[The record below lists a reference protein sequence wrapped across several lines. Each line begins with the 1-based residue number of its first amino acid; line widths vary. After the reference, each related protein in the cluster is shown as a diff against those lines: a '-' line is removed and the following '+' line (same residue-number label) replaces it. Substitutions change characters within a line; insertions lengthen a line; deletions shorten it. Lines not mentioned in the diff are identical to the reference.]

1 MIQGLLN
8 AAPYPHPTGRIQLV
22 QTHISY
28 VFLTRDYVY
37 KIKKPVDFGFL
48 DYSTLGKRRYY
59 CQRELKL
66 NRRLCSNT
74 YVAVVPIRKTRD
86 GYRIDVSRVRL
97 KLDLPGD
104 GIASSAPRSGF
115 SLTVGQGE
123 AGTGPI
129 VEYAVLMRRLP
140 EERMMHRLLE
150 RNAVTKPMLRAV
162 AEKLVPFHQAGAAT
176 SARIAAYGDWAIRYN
191 VRENV
196 RQWTP
201 FIGRTITE
209 EQDHILRNYI
219 EAFYARRA
227 DVMQRRVDEMRIRE
241 CHSDLRSDAVCFV
254 DPKAGPDGI
263 CIFDCVEF
271 NRRIT
276 HVDVARDVSFLM
288 MDLEY
293 RGRPDLAS
301 AFTDHYMEKAA
312 DADLPDVLPYYAHYN
327 ACVRGQVES
336 FLLDAPTVP
345 GAQKR
350 AAARRARRY
359 FELACRYAESLPPAM
374 LVITCGLAGTG
385 KSNIARKLGRQLD
398 AAVLASDV
406 VRKEM
411 VGMDARERV
420 LDEYRGGLYSA
431 EMTDRTYEALFDAAR
446 EQLMAG
452 RSVVLDASFT
462 RREHRRAAARLAR
475 ETGAQYACVEV
486 SAAENAIR
494 ERLAGRLK
502 RGRDAS
508 DARWDIYVQQ
518 RRRFQRPSEVPRE
531 RLISVNTSKRRTWS
545 VAPILD
551 ALRRVSPLSVPG

>member
-1 MIQGLLN
+1 MPAPDLPPAIQALLS
-8 AAPYPHPTGRIQLV
+8 AGSYPHPTGRIQLV

-28 VFLTRDYVY
+28 VFLTRDFVY

-48 DYSTLGKRRYY
+48 NYSTLSRRRYY
-59 CQRELKL
+59 CQRELQL
-66 NRRLCSNT
+66 NRRLCSDT
-74 YVAVVPIRKTRD
+74 YIGVVPVRKTRD
-86 GYRIDVSRVRL
+86 GYRVD
-97 KLDLPGD
+97 
-104 GIASSAPRSGF
+104 AA
-115 SLTVGQGE
+115 GE
-123 AGTGPI
+123 RGAKGRI

-150 RNAVTKPMLRAV
+150 RNGVTRPMLRAV
-162 AEKLVPFHQAGAAT
+162 AEKLVPFHEAGAAT

-201 FIGRTITE
+201 YMGRTISE
-209 EQDHILRNYI
+209 EQDRILRNYF

-227 DVMQRRVDEMRIRE
+227 DVMQRRVEELRIRE

-254 DPKAGPDGI
+254 DPKAGADGI

-293 RGRPDLAS
+293 RGRPDLAA
-301 AFTDHYMEKAA
+301 AFTDHYIEKAD
-312 DADLPDVLPYYAHYN
+312 DADLPDVLPYYACYN
-327 ACVRGQVES
+327 ACVRGKVEG

-345 GAQKR
+345 EAQKR
-350 AAARRARRY
+350 AAAKRARRY
-359 FELACRYAESLPPAM
+359 FDLACRYAESLPPAM

-385 KSNIARKLGRQLD
+385 KSNIARKLGRRLD

-411 VGMDARERV
+411 VGMAPQERV
-420 LDEYRGGLYSA
+420 LDEYRAGLYSA
-431 EMTDRTYEALFDAAR
+431 DMTAQTYEALLDAAR
-446 EQLMAG
+446 EELTAG
-452 RSVVLDASFT
+452 RSVILDASFT
-462 RREHRRAAARLAR
+462 RREHRRAASRLSR
-475 ETGAQYACVEV
+475 ETGAQYACIEV
-486 SAAENAIR
+486 SADESAIR

-508 DARWDIYVQQ
+508 DARWDIYVRQK
-518 RRRFQRPSEVPRE
+518 RRFQRPSEVSPE
-531 RLISVNTSKRRTWS
+531 RLINVDTTKARAQGM
-545 VAPILD
+545 APILD
-551 ALRRVSPLSVPG
+551 ALRRISPLSVTG

>member
-1 MIQGLLN
+1 VPAPDLPAVIQALLS
-8 AAPYPHPTGRIQLV
+8 AAPYPHPVGRIQLV

-28 VFLTRDYVY
+28 VFLTRDFVY

-59 CQRELKL
+59 CWRELKL
-66 NRRLCSNT
+66 NRRLCSDT
-74 YVAVVPIRKTRD
+74 YVAVVAIRKTRD
-86 GYRIDVSRVRL
+86 GYRIDAA
-97 KLDLPGD
+97 GQ
-104 GIASSAPRSGF
+104 SGARPK
-115 SLTVGQGE
+115 GR
-123 AGTGPI
+123 I

-176 SARIAAYGDWAIRYN
+176 SARIAAYGDWAIRFN

-201 FIGRTITE
+201 YIGRTITE
-209 EQDHILRNYI
+209 EQDRILRNYS

-227 DVMQRRVDEMRIRE
+227 DVMQRRVDELRIRE

-254 DPKAGPDGI
+254 DPKAGADGI

-271 NRRIT
+271 SRRIT

-288 MDLEY
+288 MDLEF

-301 AFTDHYMEKAA
+301 VFAQHYIEKAD

-327 ACVRGQVES
+327 ACVRGKVEG

-345 GAQKR
+345 ESQKR
-350 AAARRARRY
+350 AAAKRARRY

-374 LVITCGLAGTG
+374 LIITCGLAGTG
-385 KSNIARKLGRQLD
+385 KSNIARRLGRHLD
-398 AAVLASDV
+398 AAVMTSDV

-411 VGMDARERV
+411 AGMDPQERV
-420 LDEYRGGLYSA
+420 LDEYRGGLYSTQMS
-431 EMTDRTYEALFDAAR
+431 ERTYQALFDGAR

-475 ETGAQYACVEV
+475 ETGAQYACIEV
-486 SAAENAIR
+486 SAAEDAIR

-518 RRRFQRPSEVPRE
+518 KRRFQRPSEVPPE
-531 RLISVNTSKRRTWS
+531 RLIRVDTTRRRAS
-545 VAPILD
+545 GVAPILA
-551 ALRRVSPLSVPG
+551 ALRRISPLSVSG

>member
-1 MIQGLLN
+1 MPASDLPPVIQALLS
-8 AAPYPHPTGRIQLV
+8 AAPYPHPAGRVQLV

-66 NRRLCSNT
+66 NRRLCSKT
-74 YVAVVPIRKTRD
+74 YVAVVAIRKTRD
-86 GYRIDVSRVRL
+86 GYRID
-97 KLDLPGD
+97 
-104 GIASSAPRSGF
+104 A
-115 SLTVGQGE
+115 VGQRG
-123 AGTGPI
+123 ARPKGRI

-140 EERMMHRLLE
+140 EERMMNRLLE
-150 RNAVTKPMLRAV
+150 RNAVTKPMLRSV

-191 VRENV
+191 VRENA

-201 FIGRTITE
+201 YIGRTITE
-209 EQDHILRNYI
+209 EQDRILRNYV

-227 DVMQRRVDEMRIRE
+227 DVMQRRVDELRIRE

-254 DPKAGPDGI
+254 DPKAGADGI

-271 NRRIT
+271 SRRIT

-301 AFTDHYMEKAA
+301 AFTHHYIEKAA

-327 ACVRGQVES
+327 ACVRGKVES

-345 GAQKR
+345 ESQKR
-350 AAARRARRY
+350 AAAKRARRY
-359 FELACRYAESLPPAM
+359 FELACCYAESLPPAM

-385 KSNIARKLGRQLD
+385 KSNIARKLSRRLD
-398 AAVLASDV
+398 AAVLTSDV
-406 VRKEM
+406 VRKKM
-411 VGMDARERV
+411 VGMDPKERV
-420 LDEYRGGLYSA
+420 LDEYRGGLYST
-431 EMTDRTYEALFDAAR
+431 EMTDRTYQALFDDAR

-452 RSVVLDASFT
+452 RCVVLDASFT
-462 RREHRRAAARLAR
+462 RREYRRAAARLAR
-475 ETGAQYACVEV
+475 ETGAQYACIEV
-486 SAAENAIR
+486 SAAEDAIR
-494 ERLAGRLK
+494 ERLAGRLS

-518 RRRFQRPSEVPRE
+518 KRRFQRPSEVPPE
-531 RLISVNTSKRRTWS
+531 RLISVDTTKRRARGVGS
-545 VAPILD
+545 ILD

>member
-1 MIQGLLN
+1 VPTSDPPPVIQALLS
-8 AAPYPHPTGRIQLV
+8 AASYPHPTGRIQLV

-28 VFLTRDYVY
+28 VVLTRDYVY

-48 DYSTLGKRRYY
+48 DYSTLSKRRYY

-66 NRRLCSNT
+66 NRRLCSDT
-74 YVAVVPIRKTRD
+74 YIGVVAIRKTRD
-86 GYRIDVSRVRL
+86 GYRAD
-97 KLDLPGD
+97 
-104 GIASSAPRSGF
+104 AA
-115 SLTVGQGE
+115 GQRE
-123 AGTGPI
+123 ARPKGRI

-162 AEKLVPFHQAGAAT
+162 ADKLVPFHQAGAAT

-201 FIGRTITE
+201 YIGRTITK
-209 EQDHILRNYI
+209 EQDRILRDYL
-219 EAFYARRA
+219 EAFYVRRA
-227 DVMQRRVDEMRIRE
+227 DVMQRRVDELRIRE

-301 AFTDHYMEKAA
+301 AFTHYYIEKAG
-312 DADLPDVLPYYAHYN
+312 DADLPDVLPYYASYN
-327 ACVRGQVES
+327 ACVRGKVES
-336 FLLDAPTVP
+336 FLLDAPSVP
-345 GAQKR
+345 ESQKR
-350 AAARRARRY
+350 AAAGRARRY
-359 FELACRYAESLPPAM
+359 FDLACRYAESLPPAM

-385 KSNIARKLGRQLD
+385 KSNIARRLGRRLD

-411 VGMDARERV
+411 VGMDPQERV
-420 LDEYRGGLYSA
+420 LEEYRGGLYSTK
-431 EMTDRTYEALFDAAR
+431 MTDRTYQALFDNAR
-446 EQLMAG
+446 QHLMAG
-452 RSVVLDASFT
+452 RPVILDASFT
-462 RREHRRAAARLAR
+462 RRAHRRAAARLAR

-486 SAAENAIR
+486 SAAESAIR
-494 ERLAGRLK
+494 ERLAGRLR
-502 RGRDAS
+502 RGLDAS

-518 RRRFQRPSEVPRE
+518 KRRFQRPSEVPPE
-531 RLISVNTSKRRTWS
+531 RLISVDTTTRRDRA

-551 ALRRVSPLSVPG
+551 ALRRISPLGVPG